1 MLCLKNS
8 ELRLTTLGPLA
19 PTGAMACS
27 IANGKIRIDEQSHVR
42 YAVLY
47 SRQTVL
53 LALSHSSSIICN
65 LYKHDKAHIQ
75 PPSTSN
81 IQVTFINP
89 DQKTLPSLP
98 QIIAMSVRSDFQPC
112 QPCQPPSPT
121 LYSMVKDFQN
131 QHQSR
136 QLDSPFFLSSLFS
149 LSVLLFPICSLLSSL
164 RLPTSVFLCLNV

>member
-42 YAVLY
+42 MICP
-47 SRQTVL
+47 L
-53 LALSHSSSIICN
+53 LETNLMALSHSSSIICN
-65 LYKHDKAHIQ
+65 RYKHDKAYIQ

-149 LSVLLFPICSLLSSL
+149 LPVLLFPICSLLSSL